1 MKYQLKLV
9 EEESN
14 ALIPQY
20 QQFSQMNLQL
30 CQEFSQIQTVSNESA
45 YVETNAKL
53 TQIRTEE
60 VRFESIISTHRKSQE
75 TMYNAFVMRERFLLT
90 RVRMMIGRI
99 LFVRLAVPMV
109 EFYHK
114 KKSEILITFKEQH
127 SAMFG
132 DAWKTV
138 YAQTKSRIRTRST
151 NARVLKEAKQEEE
164 KREEKKIVVVREEKA

>member
-1 MKYQLKLV
+1 MKYQLKLC

-53 TQIRTEE
+53 TTVRQEE
-60 VRFESIISTHRKSQE
+60 TRYESIITTHKESQE
-75 TMYNAFVMRERFLLT
+75 KMYNAIVMRERFLLT

-99 LFVRLAVPMV
+99 LFVKLAVPMV

-114 KKSEILITFKEQH
+114 KKSEILVTFKEQH
-127 SAMFG
+127 SAMFN
-132 DAWKTV
+132 DSWKTL
-138 YAQTKSRIRTRST
+138 YPQTKSRIRTRSS
-151 NARVLKEAKQEEE
+151 NARVL
-164 KREEKKIVVVREEKA
+164 EKK